1 MNNQKII
8 LNIILNKFDS
18 IRPYQ
23 DHEVNSTLRK
33 LAFDKDIINTI
44 IYTKSYPLIN
54 KLPFSRA
61 ILSWILW
68 MRVRKICTIREYQDI
83 FEGIVNNIVE
93 TTINNFSVSGIE
105 NLNKDKSY
113 LFISNHRDIT
123 LDSALL
129 NLTLHQNG
137 FNTTNNAVGNNLL
150 SEKWASDLMRLN
162 KSFIIDR
169 SDKSKKDIYKSLF
182 LASEFIAMS
191 LKDKNE
197 SIWIAQKQGRSKDGI
212 DFTDPSVLK
221 MIHLSNRKTRISEFL
236 NSLSVVPVSISY
248 EKDPNDILKAK
259 ELYLTSLNTHYNK
272 EPREDLQSISDGITG
287 QKGDVHL
294 SIGEVLEFNE
304 DCYES
309 SAKLITDR
317 INSLYKCHATNEAA
331 CVIQG
336 LPLNSSE
343 FTEDEI
349 EVAMSYL
356 KERLHFIEDAMQPFL
371 LKQYSNS
378 NYKL

>member
-23 DHEVNSTLRK
+23 DHEVNSTLRN

-44 IYTKSYPLIN
+44 IDTKSYPLIN

-162 KSFIIDR
+162 RSFIIDR